1 MKKAGV
7 NLYNIILA
15 KDLSKRLTDRGD
27 APVRKQWMEDESE
40 YTRFPSSG
48 VPEKIL
54 ASTPQA
60 PPITLPTQPD
70 EPELGPVP
78 MEFVTWRDMLGWCR
92 EAADA
97 RAAFILD
104 VDGFVVANMG
114 EEPVNGF
121 DGMGAELVYSM
132 DHLDR
137 VDAHAGTIISVD
149 LQFKD
154 RSVYGFRIRINEAV
168 QLVMGLICDGELRT
182 DIKNWI
188 LDVAYLNL
196 AKLT

>member
-1 MKKAGV
+1 
-7 NLYNIILA
+7 
-15 KDLSKRLTDRGD
+15 
-27 APVRKQWMEDESE
+27 
-40 YTRFPSSG
+40 
-48 VPEKIL
+48 
-54 ASTPQA
+54 
-60 PPITLPTQPD
+60 
-70 EPELGPVP
+70 
-78 MEFVTWRDMLGWCR
+78 MLGWCR

-104 VDGFVVANMG
+104 TDGFVVANMG

-137 VDAHAGTIISVD
+137 VDAHAGTILSVD

-154 RSVYGFRIRINEAV
+154 RSVYGFRIRITEAV

-188 LDVAYLNL
+188 LDVAHLNL